1 MFNTIDDLEPEQRLL
16 MRIDVNAPVDDGAV
30 QDNRRF
36 VRHAETIAELA
47 DDGHAVALLAHQG
60 RPGRDT
66 FVTLEQH
73 ADILADHLDRP
84 VEYVPSTYG
93 DEALD
98 AIEDLEGGDVLVLEN
113 VRMTDDELADRT
125 PEEHGESDLVQTL
138 APEFDAYVNDGYSVA
153 HRPHASIVGF
163 PQVTDSYAGRVM
175 EDEYEYNTSI
185 ERREFDGK
193 VTMVLGGTKVE
204 DVVAAMENLDEKV
217 DQFLLGGI
225 VGQLFLRSE
234 GYEIGIDT
242 PEGPGL
248 YDESWE
254 ENEETI
260 REVKERYGD
269 RISLPVDVAREG
281 DEGERVTERVED
293 AADHPDEYLDVGE
306 ETVEAYQ
313 PHVRESE
320 AVLVKGALGVFEME
334 QFSHGT
340 VGVLRAV
347 AETDCYSVVGGGDT
361 SRTVTMYD
369 LGEENFDH
377 LSIAG
382 GAYLRALT
390 GAPLPAVEAL
400 EAAAER

>member
-1 MFNTIDDLEPEQRLL
+1 MFNTIDDLDSEQQLL
-16 MRIDVNAPVDDGAV
+16 MRIDVNAPVEDGQV

-36 VRHAETIAELA
+36 GRHAETIRALV
-47 DDGHAVALLAHQG
+47 DDGHALALLAHQG

-73 ADILADHLDRP
+73 ADILADHVGTD
-84 VEYVPSTYG
+84 VDYVPSTYG
-93 DEALD
+93 EEALD
-98 AIEDLEGGDVLVLEN
+98 AVDDLDSGDVLVLEN

-125 PEEHGESDLVQTL
+125 PEEHGQSDLVQTL

-163 PQVTDSYAGRVM
+163 PQVMDSYAGLVM
-175 EDEYEYNTSI
+175 EDEYEYNTSV

-225 VGQLFLRSE
+225 VGHLFLRAE
-234 GYEIGIDT
+234 AYEIGIDT
-242 PEGPGL
+242 PDGPGL
-248 YDESWE
+248 YDDSWAD
-254 ENEETI
+254 NEATI
-260 REVKERYGD
+260 REVIDRYGD

-281 DEGERVTERVED
+281 EDGERVTDAVED
-293 AADHPDEYLDVGE
+293 ASGHPDEYMDVGE
-306 ETVEAYQ
+306 RTVEEYT

-320 AVLVKGALGVFEME
+320 AVLVKGALGVFEIE

-340 VGVLRAV
+340 VGVLEAV
-347 AETDCYSVVGGGDT
+347 AETDCFSVVGGGDT
-361 SRTVTMYD
+361 SRTVTMYG

-382 GAYLRALT
+382 GAYLKALT
-390 GAPLPAVEAL
+390 GEPLPAVEAL

>member
-1 MFNTIDDLEPEQRLL
+1 MFNTIDDLDSEQRLL
-16 MRIDVNAPVDDGAV
+16 MRVDLNAPVDDGDV

-36 VRHAETIAELA
+36 ARHAETVAELTEN
-47 DDGHAVALLAHQG
+47 DHAVALMAHQG

-73 ADILADHLDRP
+73 ADILADHLDHP

-93 DEALD
+93 EEALD
-98 AIEDLEGGDVLVLEN
+98 ATEDLESGDVLMLEN
-113 VRMTDDELADRT
+113 VRMTDEELADLT
-125 PEEHGESDLVQTL
+125 PEEHGETEFVQTL

-153 HRPHASIVGF
+153 HRAHTSIVGF
-163 PQVTDSYAGRVM
+163 PQVMDSYAGSVM

-193 VTMVLGGTKVE
+193 VTMALGGTKAE
-204 DVVAAMENLDEKV
+204 DVIAAMENLDEKV

-225 VGQLFLRSE
+225 VGHLFLRAK

-242 PEGPGL
+242 PDGPGL

-260 REVKERYGD
+260 REVIETYGD

-281 DEGERVTERVED
+281 EDGERVTERVEN
-293 AADHPDEYLDVGE
+293 ADHPDEYMDVGE
-306 ETVEAYQ
+306 ATIDEYR
-313 PHVRESE
+313 PHIEESE

-334 QFSHGT
+334 QFSYGT
-340 VGVLRAV
+340 RGVLEAI
-347 AETDCYSVVGGGDT
+347 AETDCYAVVGGGDT
-361 SRTVTMYD
+361 SRAVEMYD
-369 LGEENFDH
+369 IGAEHFDH

>member
-1 MFNTIDDLEPEQRLL
+1 MFNTIDDLDSEQQLL
-16 MRIDVNAPVDDGAV
+16 MRIDVNAPVEDGQV

-36 VRHAETIAELA
+36 GRHAETIRALV
-47 DDGHAVALLAHQG
+47 DDGHALALLAHQG

-73 ADILADHLDRP
+73 ADILADHVGTD
-84 VEYVPSTYG
+84 VDYVPSTYG
-93 DEALD
+93 EEALD
-98 AIEDLEGGDVLVLEN
+98 AVDDLDSGDVLVLEN

-125 PEEHGESDLVQTL
+125 PEEHGQSDLVQTL

-163 PQVTDSYAGRVM
+163 PQVMDSYAGLVM

-225 VGQLFLRSE
+225 VGHLFLRAE

-242 PEGPGL
+242 PDGPGL
-248 YDESWE
+248 YDDSWAD
-254 ENEETI
+254 NEATI
-260 REVKERYGD
+260 REVIDRYGD
-269 RISLPVDVAREG
+269 RISLPVDIAREG
-281 DEGERVTERVED
+281 EDGERVTDAVED
-293 AADHPDEYLDVGE
+293 ASGHPDEYMDVGE
-306 ETVEAYQ
+306 RTVEEYT

-320 AVLVKGALGVFEME
+320 AVLVKGALGVFEIE

-340 VGVLRAV
+340 VGVLEAV
-347 AETDCYSVVGGGDT
+347 AETDCFSVVGGGDT
-361 SRTVTMYD
+361 SRTVTMYG

-382 GAYLRALT
+382 GAYLKALT
-390 GAPLPAVEAL
+390 GEPLPAVEAL